1 MQDRKDQEI
10 ENPNQL
16 QLQIWKP
23 YSIDYVDL
31 PQYLKT
37 KGIAICS
44 PNCVQIWKGRDRKTG
59 FCRVIHKKGR
69 AKGETFFLCQT
80 L

>member
-1 MQDRKDQEI
+1 MQDRKDHEI

-31 PQYLKT
+31 PLYLKT
-37 KGIAICS
+37 KGNT
-44 PNCVQIWKGRDRKTG
+44 PGKNNLFRKVGTP
-59 FCRVIHKKGR
+59 
-69 AKGETFFLCQT
+69 T
-80 L
+80 